1 MLKIVNVLCLMLILK
16 SCAHIKSNLYIN
28 PEDSFILG
36 KNEHAPFKLKLTNNS
51 KNPLEVQQTSLQV
64 EQPSITKVY
73 PNQTVKVSIRKN
85 CALIIRNTSGDT
97 ARAKVKITGDTGLTM
112 QYAK

>member
-1 MLKIVNVLCLMLILK
+1 MLILN

-64 EQPSITKVY
+64 EQPSLTKLY
-73 PNQTVKVSIRKN
+73 PNETVKRSIPK
-85 CALIIRNTSGDT
+85 
-97 ARAKVKITGDTGLTM
+97 
-112 QYAK
+112 Y

>member
-1 MLKIVNVLCLMLILK
+1 MLKLLNLLCLMLILN

-36 KNEHAPFKLKLTNNS
+36 KNEHGPFKVKLTNYS
-51 KNPLEVQQTSLQV
+51 KNPLEVRQSSLQD
-64 EQPSITKVY
+64 EQISIAKVY
-73 PNQTVKVSIRKN
+73 PNQKVRVSVQKNYALSIH
-85 CALIIRNTSGDT
+85 NTSKDT
-97 ARAKVKITGDTGLTM
+97 ARAQVKITGDTGLAM